1 MEKIN
6 LETKDLFEQERLDA
20 LLNIIG
26 SKDLKSVRQLL
37 ILCASQTNSKRIEKV
52 LKIIDNKI
60 NKMMEKIDATT
71 SKMDI
76 GDIIIAYIAGFL
88 VVVTA
93 WSITLE
99 QREDIIEHNHLCEMQ
114 EIEKKE
120 VRDKLIELGMEDVV
134 WDSHDMM
141 DGECYKRYPAF
152 KYDKLSELNE
162 EDLYALYIMF
172 GHLYMDDFSRKI
184 NGTYFND
191 YLRKNGYVNHINEA
205 DFDVWLKEQEE
216 IKLKENED
224 KLTKYLFYKPFDK

>member
-1 MEKIN
+1 MKNIN

-37 ILCASQTNSKRIEKV
+37 ILCASQTNSKRTEKV

-60 NKMMEKIDATT
+60 NKIMEKVDATT
-71 SKMDI
+71 SKMDM
-76 GDIIIAYIAGFL
+76 GDMIIAYIMGFL
-88 VVVTA
+88 VIVTA
-93 WSITLE
+93 WTITLE
-99 QREDIIEHNHLCEMQ
+99 QRNDIIEHNHLVEMQ

-152 KYDKLSELNE
+152 KYDKLSELEE
-162 EDLYALYIMF
+162 EDLYALYLMF
-172 GHLYMDDFSRKI
+172 GHLYMDDFSRQI

-224 KLTKYLFYKPFDK
+224 ELTKYLFYKPFDK

>member
-71 SKMDI
+71 SKMDM
-76 GDIIIAYIAGFL
+76 GDMIIAYIAGFL
-88 VVVTA
+88 VVITA

-99 QREDIIEHNHLCEMQ
+99 QRKDIIEHNHLCEMQ

-141 DGECYKRYPAF
+141 DGECYNRYPTF

>member
-1 MEKIN
+1 MPITN
-6 LETKDLFEQERLDA
+6 LEIKDIYEQERLESI
-20 LLNIIG
+20 LNMIG
-26 SKDLKSVRQLL
+26 SKDFKSLRELL
-37 ILCASQTNSKRIEKV
+37 ILCASQTNSKKIEKV
-52 LKIIDNKI
+52 LKVIDNRI
-60 NKMMEKIDATT
+60 NKVMEKVDATT

-76 GDIIIAYIAGFL
+76 GDMIIAYIAGFL
-88 VVVTA
+88 VVVTV

-141 DGECYKRYPAF
+141 EGECYKRYPAF
-152 KYDKLSELNE
+152 KYDKLSELKE
-162 EDLYALYIMF
+162 EDLYALYLMY

-205 DFDVWLKEQEE
+205 DFDAWLKEQEE
-216 IKLKENED
+216 IKLKENE
-224 KLTKYLFYKPFDK
+224 KELTKYLFYKPFDK